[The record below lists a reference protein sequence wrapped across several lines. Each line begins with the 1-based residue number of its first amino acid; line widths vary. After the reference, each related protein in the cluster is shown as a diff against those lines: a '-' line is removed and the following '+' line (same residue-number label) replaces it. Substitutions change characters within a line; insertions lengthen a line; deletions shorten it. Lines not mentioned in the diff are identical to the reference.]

1 MSILSSLSTKIIVG
15 SLAIVGGIGGVTA
28 LASTNPT
35 VQTDLNNVKA
45 AITSKDLSAF
55 KIAQT
60 QLINDKA
67 KTEIDRVNSTTQD
80 QLNEMSDRMVKQQA
94 VQDAIKNNDY
104 NAFKVNA
111 DARML
116 ERVNSQEAFD
126 KLVAAEKTRTEQITK
141 IDDAIKNNDSSAYM
155 VALKVLE
162 VNKPTDTNAEKN
174 KPARPTP
181 TDAQIQTQFDK
192 LVAAYKADGSLPSQN
207 NRMMGFGGGMGMKG
221 GRGHGGQ
228 EGKMNRGGNI

>member
-1 MSILSSLSTKIIVG
+1 MSILSSLSTKIVVG
-15 SLAIVGGIGGVTA
+15 SLAIVGGIGGVSA

-35 VQTDLNNVKA
+35 IQTDLSNVKA

-55 KIAQT
+55 KTAQT

-80 QLNEMSDRMVKQQA
+80 QLNEMSDRQVKQQA

-104 NAFKVNA
+104 NEFKSNA
-111 DARML
+111 DTRIL
-116 ERVNSQEAFD
+116 EKVNSQEAFD
-126 KLVAAEKTRTEQITK
+126 KLVAAEKIRAEQITK
-141 IDDAIKNNDSSAYM
+141 IDDAIKNNDSLAYIAA
-155 VALKVLE
+155 VKALAA
-162 VNKPTDTNAEKN
+162 NKPTDTNNAN
-174 KPARPTP
+174 RPARPTP
-181 TDAQIQTQFDK
+181 TDAQIQAQFDK

-207 NRMMGFGGGMGMKG
+207 DRMMGFGGGMGMKG
-221 GRGHGGQ
+221 GRGHGGS